1 MEKKK
6 YKMLRCEKE
15 TVVNMNDADKI
26 LSLSTSQ
33 DWMKRRI
40 RKLAESNPEEVKIT
54 NEDDYTLFAELP
66 AKWLHIRP
74 PRKVSEEQRLAAAER
89 LRKYRASLN
98 EDDEYDSEDEYEDDN
113 ELEEDE
119 LEEER
124 EEEDD
129 LD

>member
-6 YKMLRCEKE
+6 YKMHRYEKE

-89 LRKYRASLN
+89 LRKYRASIN
-98 EDDEYDSEDEYEDDN
+98 EDNDEIEDDY
-113 ELEEDE
+113 ESEEDE

-124 EEEDD
+124 EEEDN